1 MSALPVTNTGGSGTQ
16 CILLISFFRWGISSF
31 GRASAL
37 HAEGER
43 FDPVILHH
51 FCAYGGIGRHAG
63 FRYQCESVGV
73 RVPLGVP
80 LIHIAPTARRGTR
93 NPLRAGKSWNRRV
106 QQCVYYYAPVA
117 QLVEQWFEEPRVSG
131 SNPFG
136 STN

>member
-16 CILLISFFRWGISSF
+16 CILLISFFHWGISSF

-37 HAEGER
+37 HAEGQR
-43 FDPVILHH
+43 FETVILHH

-80 LIHIAPTARRGTR
+80 L
-93 NPLRAGKSWNRRV
+93 
-106 QQCVYYYAPVA
+106 YAPVA